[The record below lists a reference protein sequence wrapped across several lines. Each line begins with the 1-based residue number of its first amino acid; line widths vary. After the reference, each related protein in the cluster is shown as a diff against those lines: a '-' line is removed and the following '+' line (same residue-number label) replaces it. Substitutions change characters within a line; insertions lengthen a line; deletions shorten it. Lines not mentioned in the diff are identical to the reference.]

1 MTQIKPSDDDADEL
15 ARLKFMAALEREV
28 EEERSSRLMWV
39 WVLRLMLTAMLALI
53 MWIVW

>member
-1 MTQIKPSDDDADEL
+1 
-15 ARLKFMAALEREV
+15 MAALEREV

-39 WVLRLMLTAMLALI
+39 WVLRLMLIAMLALI